1 MKNIP
6 NKIHL
11 VLGTDSGV
19 EDFKTLQDVTWC
31 SDKIYD
37 DDLEFISVDFISA
50 RIKELEAEIENE
62 DSEYSITNCRF
73 AIKELKNLIK

>member
-6 NKIHL
+6 NKIPL
-11 VLGTDSGV
+11 VLGAAGGV

-37 DDLEFISVDFISA
+37 DDVEFISVDFISA
-50 RIKELEAEIENE
+50 RIKELESEIENE

>member
-11 VLGTDSGV
+11 VLGADGGA

-31 SDKIYD
+31 SDKIYY
-37 DDLEFISVDFISA
+37 DDLEFISVSSILA

-62 DSEYSITNCRF
+62 DSEYSITSCRF

>member
-6 NKIHL
+6 NKIYL

-31 SDKIYD
+31 SNKIYD
-37 DDLEFISVDFISA
+37 DDLEFLSISSISA

-62 DSEYSITNCRF
+62 DSEYSIVSCRF

>member
-11 VLGTDSGV
+11 VLGADNGV

-31 SDKIYD
+31 CDKIYE
-37 DDLEFISVDFISA
+37 DDLTFISVSSILA
-50 RIKELEAEIENE
+50 RIKELESEIENE
-62 DSEYSITNCRF
+62 DSEYSIVSCRF

>member
-6 NKIHL
+6 DKIHL
-11 VLGTDSGV
+11 VLGVGSGV

-37 DDLEFISVDFISA
+37 DDLSFISVSSILA

-62 DSEYSITNCRF
+62 GSGYSIVNCRF